1 MDRNPPVADRRPP
14 PPRRSGPVPA
24 RAGGLRIGPLLIT
37 PVRVVLV
44 VALVGSLAYAI
55 YALTVR
61 DTAAQLPLLSSGAAV
76 LGIAFLALAVSG
88 FLGIREAGYEGRD
101 GRAVLLAVLG
111 GASAIIGFGCLAMAI
126 VLALVA

>member
-1 MDRNPPVADRRPP
+1 MDRYPPVADRRPTP
-14 PPRRSGPVPA
+14 PGRPGPAPA
-24 RAGGLRIGPLLIT
+24 RAGGPRIGPLRIT

-44 VALVGSLAYAI
+44 LALVGSLAYAI

-111 GASAIIGFGCLAMAI
+111 GISAIIGFGCLAMAI